1 MANIVVEK
9 TLPVS
14 PDALWELVKD
24 FGNVRWIPGASET
37 AQGEGDGPG
46 MARILG
52 NPEGGSIRE
61 ILDSIDEE
69 GRAITYSIPEG
80 VPFPVSRYCSTMTVS
95 DDGGDARLSW
105 SCDFEPDGA
114 SEAEAGGAIEG
125 MYGVMAGWIQDCLK
139 E

>member
-37 AQGEGDGPG
+37 AQVEGDGPG

-61 ILDSIDEE
+61 ILDSVDEA
-69 GRAITYSIPEG
+69 GRSITYSIPVG
-80 VPFPVSRYCSTMTVS
+80 TPFPVSTYRSTMTVS
-95 DDGGDARLSW
+95 DADGQAHLAWG
-105 SCDFEPDGA
+105 CEFEPEGASA
-114 SEAEAGGAIEG
+114 SEAA
-125 MYGVMAGWIQDCLK
+125 
-139 E
+139 